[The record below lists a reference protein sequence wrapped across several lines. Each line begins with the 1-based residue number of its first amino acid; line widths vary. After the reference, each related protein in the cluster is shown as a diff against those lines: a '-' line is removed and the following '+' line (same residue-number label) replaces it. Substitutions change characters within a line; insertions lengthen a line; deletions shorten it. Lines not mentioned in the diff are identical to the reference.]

1 MIEHNINVGMS
12 ITYEKEIL
20 ERDTLGDYGSEALD
34 FILSTPSMVAI
45 LLSASSK
52 LLNPLVPKG
61 SITVGSSVELHHE
74 KPTLLGEKIWMTVTV
89 TEVAGDRISLE
100 FSASD
105 KAGVVAKGK
114 HVRFVVVGEEVVSAA
129 YERLGIKQ

>member
-1 MIEHNINVGMS
+1 MVEHNISVGMS

-34 FILSTPSMVAI
+34 FLLSTPSMVAI

-61 SITVGSSVELHHE
+61 SITVGSSVELYHE
-74 KPTLLGEKIWMTVTV
+74 KPTLLGEKIRMTVTV
-89 TEVAGDRISLE
+89 TEVTGDRITLD
-100 FSASD
+100 FVASD

-129 YERLGIKQ
+129 YERLGIEQ